1 MPGRQV
7 LTVTGQGELRRL
19 ARDLRRAGGR
29 QAINAELRR
38 ELLIVGRKGAAAVRA
53 SVRATSSQGQSGR
66 AGRASLRGKIAR
78 ATEATVRSTGTR
90 PGVKVWVN
98 PGRMPDRERLLPA
111 YYEGDISPWRHP
123 TFGRRSRGQW
133 ATQRPHPYFWSAL
146 DSIAGD
152 LSDAGDRVLNRIANK
167 VERG

>member
-7 LTVTGQGELRRL
+7 LTGTGAAELRRL
-19 ARDLRRAGGR
+19 ARDLRRAGEKKH
-29 QAINAELRR
+29 NDELRR
-38 ELLIVGRKGAAAVRA
+38 RLLVVGRKGAAAVRA
-53 SVRATSSQGQSGR
+53 SVRATSSKGQSGR

-98 PGRMPDRERLLPA
+98 PGRMPDREQLLPA

-123 TFGRRSRGQW
+123 TFGRRSKGQW

-152 LSDAGDRVLNRIANK
+152 LSDAGQKVLDDIADPI
-167 VERG
+167 ERG